1 MQQGGVSGQGLPGT
15 AGSPPGNPGRPVSE
29 AGQPPEEAPAEREP
43 RRGPVDFIRRLL
55 RPQSAPP
62 EPDPSAEE
70 GPTGGG
76 ADDRPAPGPP
86 PGTGGRIGG
95 SAPSTGGQRQGR
107 PGATGPDGDSESVT
121 LTRAQLAEMVNGEVN
136 RREAKKLAEAERA
149 RRRQLRDAD
158 PIGYADEEREREVVE
173 DAQAAQAERMR
184 QSLAYYDQHTLMP
197 FLNKLPPDVVDRLR
211 QETGGGVE
219 GLEGRA
225 RLMERAQELL
235 EERVRADERTRLRGG
250 NGQGRSASGGTALTP
265 LSGSSSTVARALQ
278 KQQLLREAEADVAP
292 EPEVLGP
299 GGGVAPPADGPD
311 MNTQL
316 RALLAGGRTRR

>member
-15 AGSPPGNPGRPVSE
+15 ARSQAAQEAPPGNPGQPAPE
-29 AGQPPEEAPAEREP
+29 AGQPPEEAPAERAP

-55 RPQSAPP
+55 RPQSSSP
-62 EPDPSAEE
+62 EPDPADAA

-76 ADDRPAPGPP
+76 ADGRAAPGSP
-86 PGTGGRIGG
+86 PGTGGR
-95 SAPSTGGQRQGR
+95 PGGQRQGR
-107 PGATGPDGDSESVT
+107 PGATGPDADADAVT

-136 RREAKKLAEAERA
+136 RREAKHRAEQDRA
-149 RRRQLRDAD
+149 RRRALRDAD
-158 PIGYADEEREREVVE
+158 PIGYAEEEREREAVE

-235 EERVRADERTRLRGG
+235 EERVRADERARLRGG
-250 NGQGRSASGGTALTP
+250 TRADGRGASGGAP
-265 LSGSSSTVARALQ
+265 LQGSSSTVARALQ
-278 KQQLLREAEADVAP
+278 KQQLLREAEADATP

-299 GGGVAPPADGPD
+299 GGGVASQVEGLD

-316 RALLAGGRTRR
+316 RALLAGGRSKR

>member
-15 AGSPPGNPGRPVSE
+15 AGAPPGNPGQPVPE
-29 AGQPPEEAPAEREP
+29 AGQPPEEAPSEREP

-55 RPQSAPP
+55 RPQSPPP
-62 EPDPSAEE
+62 EPDPSAEA
-70 GPTGGG
+70 GPAGGG
-76 ADDRPAPGPP
+76 ADGRAAPGSPPGAPARDRP
-86 PGTGGRIGG
+86 
-95 SAPSTGGQRQGR
+95 GGQRQGR
-107 PGATGPDGDSESVT
+107 PGATGPEADADAVT

-136 RREAKKLAEAERA
+136 RREAKHRAEQDRA
-149 RRRQLRDAD
+149 RRRALRDAD
-158 PIGYADEEREREVVE
+158 PIGYAEEEREREVVE

-184 QSLAYYDQHTLMP
+184 QSLAYYDQHTLIP
-197 FLNKLPPDVVDRLR
+197 FLGKLPPDVVDRLR

-250 NGQGRSASGGTALTP
+250 NGQGRSASGGTP

>member
-15 AGSPPGNPGRPVSE
+15 AGAPPGNPGQPVPA

-62 EPDPSAEE
+62 EPDPASEA

-76 ADDRPAPGPP
+76 ADDRPTPGSP
-86 PGTGGRIGG
+86 PGTGGR
-95 SAPSTGGQRQGR
+95 PGGQRQGR
-107 PGATGPDGDSESVT
+107 PGATGPDADADAVT

-136 RREAKKLAEAERA
+136 RREAKHRAEQDRA
-149 RRRQLRDAD
+149 RRRALRDAD
-158 PIGYADEEREREVVE
+158 PIGYAEEEREREVVE
-173 DAQAAQAERMR
+173 EAQAAQAERMR
-184 QSLAYYDQHTLMP
+184 QSLAYYDQHTLIP
-197 FLNKLPPDVVDRLR
+197 FLGKLPPDVVDRLR

-235 EERVRADERTRLRGG
+235 EERARADERARLRGG
-250 NGQGRSASGGTALTP
+250 NGQGRAASGGTP